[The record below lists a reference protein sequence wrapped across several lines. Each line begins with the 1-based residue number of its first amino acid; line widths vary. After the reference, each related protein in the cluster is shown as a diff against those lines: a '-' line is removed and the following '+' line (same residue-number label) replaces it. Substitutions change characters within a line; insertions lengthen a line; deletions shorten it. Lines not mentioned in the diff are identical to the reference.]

1 MKEEQIEETAAGCQP
16 PTAGQFGT
24 LAARMTRMTHP
35 EALALALTLKECFL
49 VCCARVVVAG
59 SIRRM
64 KPEGIKDIELVVVP
78 EITPE
83 GLNLFGE
90 STGKVNLQL
99 QMVEEMKASG
109 IFRDRLGSD
118 GKAACGERFQRLLF
132 YPERLPS
139 PSGGGVGGGGSR
151 GIPNGPIAVDIFCVL
166 PPAQWGVKL
175 LLATGP
181 ADFNH
186 RLVTVREEG
195 GKILPPGYRFE
206 HGQLIQ
212 RTSPPGEIYLE
223 DQIIDTPEE
232 EDVFR
237 ALGLTYI
244 PPEDRK

>member
-16 PTAGQFGT
+16 PTPNAAYGS
-24 LAARMTRMTHP
+24 LAALATRMTHP
-35 EALALALTLKECFL
+35 EALAVAHLLKDCFV
-49 VCCARVVVAG
+49 VCCARVAIAG

-90 STGKVNLQL
+90 STGNVNLQL

-132 YPERLPS
+132 YPEKLSRTDALTHS
-139 PSGGGVGGGGSR
+139 PVSGPV
-151 GIPNGPIAVDIFCVL
+151 AVDIFVVL

-181 ADFNH
+181 AEFNH

-206 HGQLIQ
+206 HGQLI
-212 RTSPPGEIYLE
+212 RRCSPPGEIYLE
-223 DQIIDTPEE
+223 DQIIPTPEE

-237 ALGLTYI
+237 ALGLTYLE
-244 PPEDRK
+244 PQDRK